1 VLEALNVAP
10 ERVREQVVRW
20 VGSDEAGMGDR
31 RPLTPRTTRRVLEV
45 ALEEAL
51 RLGHDH
57 GDLGQSFWG
66 RVGEPEGVA
75 AQVLYRL
82 GVDPDGIQRE
92 VALVLCTRE
101 TGVGGAGRAVDLP
114 RAPTFP
120 ARAEGLVVRARREV
134 ADEDLALAQV
144 LRVDLDY
151 PTRSGRGTISV
162 VPWIRRRSSRG

>member
-1 VLEALNVAP
+1 VLEALKVAP
-10 ERVREQVVRW
+10 ERVREQVVRRA
-20 VGSDEAGMGDR
+20 GSDEAGMGDR
-31 RPLTPRTTRRVLEV
+31 RPLTPRATRRVLEV

-114 RAPTFP
+114 LSPDVPSAGGGARDSSAP
-120 ARAEGLVVRARREV
+120 
-134 ADEDLALAQV
+134 
-144 LRVDLDY
+144 
-151 PTRSGRGTISV
+151 RSCGRGPRPGSG
-162 VPWIRRRSSRG
+162 PESRPRLPYEVGKGNHLCGAVD